1 MSHFMPKKV
10 FTLYLI
16 ILIGLFS
23 VPQKLLSANDEIDTT
38 KARLLIKQS
47 EKYWY
52 VFPDSA
58 VYLAQE
64 AIKLIDTLDH
74 KKLLSLAFSSFG
86 TSYFI
91 KGDYSLSLDYYFR
104 ALDLDK
110 ELNDLSSEASTL
122 SNIGNIYMV
131 KRKFVEADEFFTSA
145 LEIKHSLK
153 DRKGIGHT
161 TLNIANLYSMQGDF
175 DNALAHALK
184 ALAMFSSLNDRE
196 SLVTVYSTI
205 ASINNSLGRPEEALI
220 YYDFALEISRERK
233 DIQNECVISLNMG
246 NVFSSKG
253 KTKVA
258 INYFENALALAQELN
273 YLQGL
278 SSSFERLHF
287 AYETLNMPEEALLY
301 YKLFISTKDSLMRKG
316 NAEALLKK
324 SLEYKFEK
332 EREMTALEQKEKR
345 KRQNLII
352 IGVLVLLFGSLI
364 VVFLIFRSYRE
375 KEKANFL
382 LQNQNKL
389 INEQNKEIIDSI
401 TYAERIQTAKLP
413 KREEIFSA
421 FPQSFILFLP
431 KDIVSGDF
439 YFFKK
444 KDDLLF
450 IAAVDCTGHGV
461 PGAFMSLI
469 SIEELS
475 IAVQKTN
482 DPGEVLS
489 MVNKGIRSSL
499 NQSEESGTTRD
510 GMDIALCSIDLK
522 KGVVN
527 YAGAFNPLWII
538 RNGSAE
544 IEIVNATR
552 KSLGGFTQEN
562 QEFETNN
569 IQIQKGD
576 SIYLFSD
583 GYMDQD
589 GGPKGK
595 RLMSKNFKKELI
607 EIREKTMPEQEK
619 YLKKFMENWRGDK
632 EQIDDIL
639 VMGIRL

>member
-1 MSHFMPKKV
+1 
-10 FTLYLI
+10 
-16 ILIGLFS
+16 
-23 VPQKLLSANDEIDTT
+23 
-38 KARLLIKQS
+38 
-47 EKYWY
+47 
-52 VFPDSA
+52 
-58 VYLAQE
+58 
-64 AIKLIDTLDH
+64 
-74 KKLLSLAFSSFG
+74 
-86 TSYFI
+86 
-91 KGDYSLSLDYYFR
+91 
-104 ALDLDK
+104 
-110 ELNDLSSEASTL
+110 
-122 SNIGNIYMV
+122 
-131 KRKFVEADEFFTSA
+131 
-145 LEIKHSLK
+145 
-153 DRKGIGHT
+153 
-161 TLNIANLYSMQGDF
+161 
-175 DNALAHALK
+175 
-184 ALAMFSSLNDRE
+184 
-196 SLVTVYSTI
+196 
-205 ASINNSLGRPEEALI
+205 
-220 YYDFALEISRERK
+220 
-233 DIQNECVISLNMG
+233 
-246 NVFSSKG
+246 
-253 KTKVA
+253 
-258 INYFENALALAQELN
+258 
-273 YLQGL
+273 
-278 SSSFERLHF
+278 
-287 AYETLNMPEEALLY
+287 
-301 YKLFISTKDSLMRKG
+301 MRKG